1 MKNIIY
7 FLFYIN
13 NFFFK
18 TKLNAKA
25 TLKFLFYLNKKIK
38 YFN

>member
-1 MKNIIY
+1 MKNIFY

-13 NFFFK
+13 NFFK
-18 TKLNAKA
+18 TKLNAKT